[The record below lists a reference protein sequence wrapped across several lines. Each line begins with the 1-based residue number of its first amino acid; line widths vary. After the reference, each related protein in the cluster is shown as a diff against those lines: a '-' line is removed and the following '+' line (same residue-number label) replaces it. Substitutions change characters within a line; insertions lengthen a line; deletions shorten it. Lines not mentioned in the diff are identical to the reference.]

1 MTLGEILC
9 YNINSLNLNLN
20 ININQISCEQDAHFS
35 DYIKKYITIIGQS
48 ISIFSLLLLIIIYL
62 HSKVLRNGP
71 GKILICQSVSLLL
84 SQLCFLTS
92 IYITK
97 PYVFYH
103 KKNSNQTQCNE
114 LENSFERILETIIS
128 SKSFDCY
135 LMSMLSHYFHLAFFL
150 WSNIMAYDLFKTFT
164 VLSSSKNSKNF
175 ITNNEDKRIQFL
187 KYSLVGWLFPLTIVT
202 VLLFF
207 QFLFNQM
214 VYGFKTCFISS
225 QLNLLLFFVLPVCV
239 LLCLNLF
246 FLISSIKSIRGVD
259 KLSKKYLKK
268 DEDLSSNLISNTTQ
282 TTSTITK
289 KIRLNRTKSKNRM
302 RKTTV
307 KLKKID

>member
-1 MTLGEILC
+1 M
-9 YNINSLNLNLN
+9 SLSLP
-20 ININQISCEQDAHFS
+20 ISGS
-35 DYIKKYITIIGQS
+35 L
-48 ISIFSLLLLIIIYL
+48 IF
-62 HSKVLRNGP
+62 
-71 GKILICQSVSLLL
+71 
-84 SQLCFLTS
+84 
-92 IYITK
+92 
-97 PYVFYH
+97 
-103 KKNSNQTQCNE
+103 
-114 LENSFERILETIIS
+114 S

-135 LMSMLSHYFHLAFFL
+135 LMSMLSHYFHLAFFT

-175 ITNNEDKRIQFL
+175 ITNNEDKRIQFF

-282 TTSTITK
+282 TTSTIINKNTSESNKIKEQNEKNHRQTEKNRLILFIKLIILFGMTWVFGLLVSFKEDSFVWFIYIILNSLQGFFIFMAYAFTPQTK
-289 KIRLNRTKSKNRM
+289 KNVTRSRVYKGLSTLLRKKRSSFDNQDSLEIKNITKPYDTRQS
-302 RKTTV
+302 
-307 KLKKID
+307 I